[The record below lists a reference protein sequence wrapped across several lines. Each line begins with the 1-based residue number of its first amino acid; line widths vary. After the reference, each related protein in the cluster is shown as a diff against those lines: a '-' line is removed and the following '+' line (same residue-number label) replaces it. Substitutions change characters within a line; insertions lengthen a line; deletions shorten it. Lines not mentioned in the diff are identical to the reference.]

1 MILVE
6 VGDYA
11 EAHHLFEELETTVR
25 EMGSQSFL
33 AMLLG
38 AKARLAMVLED
49 YTAAHCY
56 LVEMQRL
63 SEETNFQAGK
73 INVLCY

>member
-1 MILVE
+1 
-6 VGDYA
+6 
-11 EAHHLFEELETTVR
+11 
-25 EMGSQSFL
+25 MGSQSFL